1 MEEAGGGRPTG
12 PSATKR
18 NDATLSVPR
27 GAGITLVESL
37 RRRQVQAELQLRE
50 TEDRFRRDCAR
61 QEQELDLLR
70 IENSKYKAK
79 IEELRMAQTAPRETS
94 IYTFAR
100 GGESNLLRASSH
112 KYCMAREAVEKA
124 REVLSEIKARVVALR
139 QRIHDMQRQCGNARS
154 RVDYSNRKAR
164 RSCIEIELQ
173 TRASRLQLRGLEAH
187 VEFETDRRSGIIEEV
202 KALRRDIDVLLTAQ
216 RRGDEIFQER
226 ENEML
231 EIMKE
236 TSFLIEVCNVLCE
249 ERDAYRQ
256 QLLELQRASEADHEA
271 YENAFSDLV
280 GVEERDKVLKAK
292 LREGVAKLED
302 ELRSV
307 TREREAAER
316 LVREDGAASRA
327 TRHGENGNDD
337 DSEPENNDLSRQVA
351 EFERYIGRLAEMA
364 GSESLPDIER
374 YICEGGEERFQL
386 YSLLHRT
393 QDDLA
398 ALEQEK
404 EALQEARWIATEGSE
419 VEHHAREELEELQ
432 AKLRQI
438 QIDTLNHEQQ
448 AECVRTQI
456 DASLPDVQ
464 SIFDALGCDDSM
476 IIAQHGVSVLSRGTV
491 KLFLASI
498 EQRLEEYMAAW
509 MQRQQLSHVLSPT
522 VGYNAS
528 GFGITAQMETSKTM
542 PEASPHVLPST
553 NEPEAMEHEKGVTGE
568 LLRSD
573 WAHALVK
580 GQVENGG
587 IDVNDAG
594 GTRDIKL
601 SV

>member
-1 MEEAGGGRPTG
+1 MEEAGGGKPTG
-12 PSATKR
+12 TSATKR
-18 NDATLSVPR
+18 NDATLPIPR

-79 IEELRMAQTAPRETS
+79 IEEMRMAQTAPRETMM
-94 IYTFAR
+94 YTFGHGR
-100 GGESNLLRASSH
+100 ESNLLRASSH

-124 REVLSEIKARVVALR
+124 RETLSEIKARVVALR

-154 RVDYSNRKAR
+154 RVDYSSRQSR

-187 VEFETDRRSGIIEEV
+187 VEFETDRLSGIIEEV

-216 RRGDEIFQER
+216 RRSAEIFQDR

-236 TSFLIEVCNVLCE
+236 TSFLIEVCNLLSE

-256 QLLELQRASEADHEA
+256 QLLEIQRASETDHEA

-280 GVEERDKVLKAK
+280 GVEERDKVVKAK

-302 ELRSV
+302 ELRNV

-316 LVREDGAASRA
+316 LVREEEAASRA
-327 TRHGENGNDD
+327 NRRGENGNDN
-337 DSEPENNDLSRQVA
+337 DSELENNDLSRQVA
-351 EFERYIGRLAEMA
+351 EFERYIARLADMA

-386 YSLLHRT
+386 YSVLHRT

-419 VEHHAREELEELQ
+419 VEHRAREELEELQ

-438 QIDTLNHEQQ
+438 QSDTLDHEQQ
-448 AECVRTQI
+448 AECVRAQI

-464 SIFDALGCDDSM
+464 SIFDALGCDDSL
-476 IIAQHGVSVLSRGTV
+476 IVAQHGMSVLSRGTV
-491 KLFLASI
+491 KLFFASI

-509 MQRQQLSHVLSPT
+509 MQRQHPSQVASPT
-522 VGYNAS
+522 VVYNTS
-528 GFGITAQMETSKTM
+528 GFGITAQPDTSKTITA
-542 PEASPHVLPST
+542 ASLHVLPST
-553 NEPEAMEHEKGVTGE
+553 NEPETVGHEKGVAGE
-568 LLRSD
+568 LLHSD
-573 WAHALVK
+573 WAQVLVK
-580 GQVENGG
+580 GHVENGG

-594 GTRDIKL
+594 GTLDIKL